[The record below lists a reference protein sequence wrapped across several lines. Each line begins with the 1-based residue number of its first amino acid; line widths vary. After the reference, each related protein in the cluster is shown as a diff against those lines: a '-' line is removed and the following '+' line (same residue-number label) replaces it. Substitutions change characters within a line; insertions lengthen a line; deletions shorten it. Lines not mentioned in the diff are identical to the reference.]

1 MKRREKNEDYCDI
14 IGTYDGRAKDRIE
27 KVRRELIEYTRGK
40 SEVTR
45 NLTSRHRKRDDPIK
59 ERGLKNWERGTNQ
72 RIS

>member
-27 KVRRELIEYTRGK
+27 KVRRELIEYTGK
-40 SEVTR
+40 SEVTS
-45 NLTSRHRKRDDPIK
+45 NLTSRNRKRDDPIK